1 MKIYISI
8 LISIVFLMACNS
20 IENINPLSGENRE
33 YPFASAGRN
42 IEVHAKEPQVVD
54 VAYFVD
60 SIPGPNGQLV
70 SRKFELAPSASNKKL
85 VLLDL
90 MIVNRSSTVIPMLF
104 DENAVRIGD
113 RRGKRIEASN
123 PYQISRE
130 LDLSTENNGTEVTQL
145 VWGDIELPRQTQ
157 IGGTMVFEVPKG
169 LLLGTLFWDE
179 IEFIP
184 IDYIDYNKNK

>member
-1 MKIYISI
+1 MKIYICL
-8 LISIVFLMACNS
+8 LISAIFLVACES
-20 IENINPLSGENRE
+20 IEDINPLSGESRE

-42 IEVHAKEPQVVD
+42 IEVHAKEPVVVD
-54 VAYFVD
+54 IAYFTD
-60 SIPGPNGQLV
+60 SVTDSNGVLV
-70 SRKFELAPSASNKKL
+70 SKKFELTPSASNKQL

-104 DENAVRIGD
+104 DEDAVRIGD

-123 PYQISRE
+123 PYQISKE
-130 LDLSTENNGTEVTQL
+130 LNLGTEIVGTEVNQL

-157 IGGTMVFEVPKG
+157 IGGTMIFEVPKG

>member
-1 MKIYISI
+1 MKIYICL
-8 LISIVFLMACNS
+8 LISAIFLVACES
-20 IENINPLSGENRE
+20 IEDINPLSGESRE

-42 IEVHAKEPQVVD
+42 IEVHAKEPLVVD
-54 VAYFVD
+54 IAYFTD
-60 SIPGPNGQLV
+60 SVTDPNGLLV
-70 SRKFELAPSASNKKL
+70 SKKFELTPSASNKQL

-104 DENAVRIGD
+104 DEDAVRIGD

-123 PYQISRE
+123 PYQIAKE
-130 LDLSTENNGTEVTQL
+130 LNLQTDIVGTEVNQL

-157 IGGTMVFEVPKG
+157 IGGTMIFEVPKG

-184 IDYIDYNKNK
+184 IDYIDYKKNK